1 MDGLFLRLLN
11 MSIAA
16 SWGIMAVIV
25 LRWLLRRAPGWMK
38 CALWAIAAVRL
49 VCPFSLESAFSLI
62 PSSEIISSETVRYA
76 EPPAVNT
83 GIPVANEA
91 LNPILDSSLGP
102 ASGASVNP
110 MQVWFFAG
118 GLVWA
123 AGLAAFLCYALFSY
137 LRLHRKVGE
146 AVLSADRVYV
156 CDAVR
161 SPFILGVICP
171 RIYLPSDIDHA
182 QMEYV
187 LAHERAHLKRGDHW
201 WKPLGYLLLAVYWF
215 NPLVW
220 VAYILF
226 CRDIELACDEK
237 VISRLNLDE
246 RKAYSN
252 ALVDRSTGRR
262 MVMACPVAFGEVGV
276 KERVKAVLHY
286 RRPTFWLI
294 MAAVLAMV
302 IVMVC
307 FLTDP
312 KGSDSLRRMIDD
324 GREELTE
331 RIGGLISEAEA
342 VRYLLDKYRLT
353 VEKVEGERADCYF
366 GATWVSTRE
375 PEDDPM
381 IRAMYDTADSLPEG
395 AQKVLALEV
404 ADGWLAE
411 MRSWP
416 KDEWIEHHI
425 VILKEGDELAL
436 YYPYVMDGEETL
448 IPLEK
453 FIADNWTEDS
463 DQRYQDGVDIINEA
477 LGTVISEAEG
487 YYYIQGAGVNTL
499 FLDEVEWVTD
509 SERAAELGLSEED
522 MPGGFYVYNGEEAQT
537 QYALAE
543 ECSFD
548 ILDWENNYTLL
559 EVDRTTF
566 LDTVVSRMGI
576 PFVICMRDG
585 KIVSVTE
592 QYVP

>member
-1 MDGLFLRLLN
+1 MDGLFWKLVN
-11 MSIAA
+11 MSVAA

-25 LRWLLRRAPGWMK
+25 LRWLLHRAPGWMK
-38 CALWAIAAVRL
+38 CALWAMVAVRL

-76 EPPAVNT
+76 EQPAVNT
-83 GIPVANEA
+83 GIPAINDA
-91 LNPILDSSLGP
+91 LNPVLDSSLAP
-102 ASGASVNP
+102 APGDSVTP
-110 MQVWFFAG
+110 LQVWFFVG

-123 AGLAAFLCYALFSY
+123 AGLAVFLGYALLSY
-137 LRLHRKVGE
+137 LRLRRKVGE
-146 AVLSADRVYV
+146 AVLSADQVYV

-161 SPFILGVICP
+161 SPFILGVVRP
-171 RIYLPSDIDHA
+171 RIYLPSDIDRA

-286 RRPTFWLI
+286 RKPTFWLI
-294 MAAVLAMV
+294 VAAVLAMG
-302 IVMVC
+302 IVAVC

-312 KGSDSLRRMIDD
+312 KGSGSLQRMIDD
-324 GREELTE
+324 RKEELTE
-331 RIGGLISEAEA
+331 RISGLISEAEA
-342 VRYLLDKYRLT
+342 ARYLLDKYRLT

-366 GATWVSTRE
+366 GAIWVSTRE

-395 AQKVLALEV
+395 AQKTLALEV
-404 ADGWLAE
+404 ADDWLAE
-411 MRSWP
+411 MRSRP
-416 KDEWIEHHI
+416 KDEWIEHPI
-425 VILKEGDELAL
+425 VIRKEGDDLAL

-453 FIADNWTEDS
+453 FVADNWTEDS

-509 SERAAELGLSEED
+509 SERAAELGLSEDD

-537 QYALAE
+537 QYPLAE
-543 ECSFD
+543 ECSFG
-548 ILDWENNYTLL
+548 ILDWENNYALL
-559 EVDRTTF
+559 EVDRETF
-566 LDTVVSRMGI
+566 LDTVTSRTGI
-576 PFVICMRDG
+576 PFVIRMRDR